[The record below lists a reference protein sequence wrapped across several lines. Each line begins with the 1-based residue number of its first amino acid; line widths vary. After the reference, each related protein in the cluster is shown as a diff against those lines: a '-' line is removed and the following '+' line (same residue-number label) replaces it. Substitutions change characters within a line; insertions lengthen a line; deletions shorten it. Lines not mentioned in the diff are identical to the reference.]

1 MDKMKSG
8 LTGFIPKDADVY
20 KTLES
25 YAKMGYKGCS
35 HSWIIF
41 REGDPAENLK
51 RVRGMGLEF
60 VTLGCSIISEQKP
73 VVADLVKRARFLG
86 VDSVTA
92 YHSSA
97 TAWRFADRPELP
109 DYAESMR
116 EIELMNSLA
125 ESLAKEGL
133 SFRFHNHDQE
143 FITCY
148 NGVPLFWLM
157 ATNVPKLNFEID
169 LGWAHYAGENVPR
182 LIRQLG
188 SRVQSLHVKDY
199 TKGDNFE
206 YKPSRTVLVPRY
218 CAPGTGFVDLQGCF
232 EAAVD
237 VGCPWAV
244 IEQDMQY
251 HLTHAES
258 VQAAYLIMKE
268 TGLVE

>member
-20 KTLES
+20 ATLES

-60 VTLGCSIISEQKP
+60 VTLGTSIIAEQKP

-143 FITCY
+143 FVTCY

-157 ATNVPKLNFEID
+157 AANVPKLNFEID
-169 LGWAHYAGENVPR
+169 LGWAHYAGMNVPH

-206 YKPSRTVLVPRY
+206 YKPSRTVRVPRY
-218 CAPGTGFVDLQGCF
+218 CAPGTGYVDLQGCF
-232 EAAVD
+232 EAAVE

-258 VQAAYLIMKE
+258 VQCAYLIMKE